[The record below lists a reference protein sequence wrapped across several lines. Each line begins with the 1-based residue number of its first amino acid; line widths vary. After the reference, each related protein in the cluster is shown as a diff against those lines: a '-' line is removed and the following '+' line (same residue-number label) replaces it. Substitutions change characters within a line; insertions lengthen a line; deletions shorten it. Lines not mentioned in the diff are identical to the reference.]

1 MRGVVER
8 MLAVEYINYSIPT
21 RYDPATDTVVDENG
35 LNIPIDFAAEQLA
48 ADKLVANE
56 VAAAVKT
63 WQFKDELTV
72 DEYRRLMLLNKLLGQ
87 QLNGKTVGKGAIA
100 RALTPAEFADY
111 RNSLTQPQSFVEVK
125 YADGVPD
132 VLKRYNIML
141 RDADF
146 QYNKYEKMY
155 GMRSIGRAN
164 FKSESLKR
172 TMNKAEQLYEHALEY
187 LQEQIGIAERD
198 NRQGELMHWFD
209 RDIDFT
215 TAGNLGID
223 ADGVPRVRGSS
234 SPHAQDAGLPK
245 LSVRLKREQRV
256 LENLLRAAVAC
267 AYVPEPEVVVT
278 APLKLKRLDLSK
290 INSEKD

>member
-1 MRGVVER
+1 

-48 ADKLVANE
+48 ADKLVAEE
-56 VAAAVKT
+56 VATAVKT
-63 WQFKDELTV
+63 WQFKDELTA
-72 DEYRRLMLLNKLLGQ
+72 DEYHRLMLLNKLLAQ
-87 QLNGKTVGKGAIA
+87 QLSGKAVGKGAIE

-215 TAGNLGID
+215 TAGNWH
-223 ADGVPRVRGSS
+223 
-234 SPHAQDAGLPK
+234 SPE
-245 LSVRLKREQRV
+245 SVDK
-256 LENLLRAAVAC
+256 
-267 AYVPEPEVVVT
+267 
-278 APLKLKRLDLSK
+278 
-290 INSEKD
+290 